1 MSDHALERLLAV
13 HCAPTLLGKK
23 SASLISLP
31 RSAGLEQVLRSYNRQ
46 LAPVVLLPICE
57 CNRRLL
63 LLVCRPALME
73 ESLAQPE
80 RRRLLSRLGYPA
92 EGSPAALLRHL
103 RTRFTG
109 EGFPHEIG
117 LFLDYPVCDVE
128 GFIRHRGEDC
138 KLCGY
143 WKVYGDVEAAKKR
156 FAAYD
161 SCRDYLCRGLS
172 DGRTI
177 AQLLPA
183 A

>member
-1 MSDHALERLLAV
+1 MTNTTLEQLLAV
-13 HCAPTLLGKK
+13 HCAPTLLGQK

-31 RSAGLEQVLRSYNRQ
+31 RSAGLERVVREYNRQ

-57 CNRRLL
+57 CNQRLL

-80 RRRLLSRLGYPA
+80 RRALLSRLGYPA

-103 RTRFTG
+103 RTRFTDA
-109 EGFPHEIG
+109 GFPHEIG

-128 GFIRHRGEDC
+128 GFMLYRGEGC

-143 WKVYGDVEAAKKR
+143 WKVYGDVEEAQKR
-156 FAAYD
+156 FASYD
-161 SCRDYLCRGLS
+161 SCRAYLCRGLS
-172 DGRTI
+172 AGRTI